1 MKNILL
7 LATVALT
14 FASCSKSDDNI
25 SSDNFE
31 LSNDGRTLVKWTNS
45 NTTTLDMQADGNLQK
60 VNFIGDNAFRMK
72 EALTS
77 ITFPKDLYRIGTEA
91 FYATNLSG
99 GVKFNVNSETEVNF
113 GSRVFARTN
122 ITTIELPNANG
133 ISDEMFD
140 SCQSLKE
147 VKHQRMI
154 RVIGSYAFNNCRSL
168 EYLFFHDSY
177 LTKVEQGAFA
187 NCEKLRVVTLPL
199 LVTEIGDVAFANCNA
214 LESITINA
222 KTPPTLGEDVFYGV
236 KNIPRIYVFSRDAY
250 INAPGWSK
258 YANRIYSK

>member
-25 SSDNFE
+25 SSDNYE

-60 VNFIGDNAFRMK
+60 VIFIGDNAFRMK

-113 GSRVFARTN
+113 GSQVFARTN
-122 ITTIELPNANG
+122 ITTIELPNTNG
-133 ISDEMFD
+133 
-140 SCQSLKE
+140 
-147 VKHQRMI
+147 
-154 RVIGSYAFNNCRSL
+154 IGSYAFSYCRSL

-177 LTKVEQGAFA
+177 LTKVGQGAFA
-187 NCEKLRVVTLPL
+187 NCEKLRAVTLPL

>member
-25 SSDNFE
+25 SSDNYE

-133 ISDEMFD
+133 ISDRMFE

-177 LTKVEQGAFA
+177 LT
-187 NCEKLRVVTLPL
+187 
-199 LVTEIGDVAFANCNA
+199 
-214 LESITINA
+214 
-222 KTPPTLGEDVFYGV
+222 
-236 KNIPRIYVFSRDAY
+236 
-250 INAPGWSK
+250 
-258 YANRIYSK
+258 